1 MADKS
6 DKFLIKKII
15 LAAGLSKRYGL
26 KNKLTQHI
34 NNKPIIN
41 CLLDKLLS
49 IYDTSELLI
58 VTGYEHETIINL
70 INNSDIEFIYN
81 NDYKKGIGTSI
92 SAGIREL
99 DKTIRGVMI
108 IPADM
113 PIISTKDLIK
123 LQNKF
128 IELNCSKVIF
138 PKYKSQVGNPV
149 ILPKKYFNILEGLKG
164 DFGAK
169 SQINKTDIITVNTDI
184 GTIFDID
191 TVSNLK
197 KAENILKN

>member
-1 MADKS
+1 MSDKS
-6 DKFLIKKII
+6 DKSIIKKII

-41 CLLDKLLS
+41 CLMDKLLS

-99 DKTIRGVMI
+99 DKTIKGVMI

-169 SQINKTDIITVNTDI
+169 SLINKTDIITVNTDI

-197 KAENILKN
+197 KAENIL

>member
-41 CLLDKLLS
+41 CLMDKLLS

-70 INNSDIEFIYN
+70 INNSDIECIYN

-92 SAGIREL
+92 STGIREL

-128 IELNCSKVIF
+128 LELNCSKVIF

-197 KAENILKN
+197 KAENIF

>member
-1 MADKS
+1 MLDKS
-6 DKFLIKKII
+6 DKSLIKKII

-41 CLLDKLLS
+41 CLMDKLLS

-108 IPADM
+108 VPADM

-128 IELNCSKVIF
+128 LELNCSKVIF

-169 SQINKTDIITVNTDI
+169 SLINKTDIITVNTDI

-197 KAENILKN
+197 KAENIL

>member
-1 MADKS
+1 MPDKNDKS
-6 DKFLIKKII
+6 QIKKII

-41 CLLDKLLS
+41 CLMDKLLS

-70 INNSDIEFIYN
+70 INNSGIECIYN

-197 KAENILKN
+197 KAENIL

>member
-1 MADKS
+1 MSDKS
-6 DKFLIKKII
+6 DKSIIKKII

-41 CLLDKLLS
+41 CLMDKLLS

-99 DKTIRGVMI
+99 DKTIKGVMI

-197 KAENILKN
+197 KAENIL

>member
-1 MADKS
+1 MSDKS
-6 DKFLIKKII
+6 DKSIIKKII

-41 CLLDKLLS
+41 CLMDKLLS

-70 INNSDIEFIYN
+70 INNSDIEYIFN

-128 IELNCSKVIF
+128 LELNCSKVIF

-197 KAENILKN
+197 KAENIL

>member
-1 MADKS
+1 MLDKS
-6 DKFLIKKII
+6 DKSLIKKII

-41 CLLDKLLS
+41 CLMDKLLS

-70 INNSDIEFIYN
+70 INNSDIEYIFN

-197 KAENILKN
+197 KAENIL

>member
-1 MADKS
+1 MANKS
-6 DKFLIKKII
+6 DKSIIKKII

-41 CLLDKLLS
+41 CLMDKLLS

-197 KAENILKN
+197 KAENIL

>member
-1 MADKS
+1 MSDKS
-6 DKFLIKKII
+6 DKSIIKKII

-41 CLLDKLLS
+41 CLMDKLLS

-128 IELNCSKVIF
+128 LELNCSKVIF

-169 SQINKTDIITVNTDI
+169 SLINKTDIITVNTDI

-197 KAENILKN
+197 KAENIL

>member
-1 MADKS
+1 MSDKS
-6 DKFLIKKII
+6 DKSIIKKII

-41 CLLDKLLS
+41 CLMDKLLS

-70 INNSDIEFIYN
+70 INNSGIECIYN

-138 PKYKSQVGNPV
+138 PKYKSQFGNPV

-169 SQINKTDIITVNTDI
+169 SLINKTDIITVNTDI

-197 KAENILKN
+197 KAENIL

>member
-1 MADKS
+1 MSDKS
-6 DKFLIKKII
+6 DKSIIKKII

-41 CLLDKLLS
+41 CLMDKLLS

-70 INNSDIEFIYN
+70 INNSDIEYIFN

-108 IPADM
+108 VPADM

-123 LQNKF
+123 LQNMF
-128 IELNCSKVIF
+128 LELNCSKVIF

-197 KAENILKN
+197 KAENIL

>member
-41 CLLDKLLS
+41 CLMDKLLS

-92 SAGIREL
+92 STGIREL

-128 IELNCSKVIF
+128 LELNCSKVIF

-149 ILPKKYFNILEGLKG
+149 ILPKKYFNILEDLKG

-169 SQINKTDIITVNTDI
+169 SQINKTDIITVDTGI

-197 KAENILKN
+197 KAKNIL

>member
-1 MADKS
+1 MSDKS
-6 DKFLIKKII
+6 DKSIIKKII

-41 CLLDKLLS
+41 CLMDKLLS

-70 INNSDIEFIYN
+70 INNSDIEFTYN

-191 TVSNLK
+191 TVSNLE
-197 KAENILKN
+197 KAENIL